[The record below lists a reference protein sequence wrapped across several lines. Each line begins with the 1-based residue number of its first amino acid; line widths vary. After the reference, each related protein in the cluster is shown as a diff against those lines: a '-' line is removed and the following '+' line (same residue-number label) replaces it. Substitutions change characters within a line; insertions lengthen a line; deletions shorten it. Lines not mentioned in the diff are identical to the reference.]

1 MNGDIMATKVAS
13 TAKST
18 AQKTAAKAPAKSGTK
33 SVVKPA
39 SKSAVKKPLA
49 KKPAAAP
56 AKPPVAVKAPASKA
70 PVAPKAPAEPSMRF
84 YHSRALREKTHAV
97 LEALEAAP
105 GHPRHGDALADLV
118 TELIEAG
125 MDYYFMRALKQ
136 AKVGFVTEQSARMG
150 MSGAVKLISSVNR
163 KFIVRMDKDQLL
175 VVAQHIRELT

>member
-1 MNGDIMATKVAS
+1 MATKVAS
-13 TAKST
+13 TAKSK
-18 AQKTAAKAPAKSGTK
+18 AGKTAAKAPAKSA
-33 SVVKPA
+33 VKPA
-39 SKSAVKKPLA
+39 VKAASKAPL
-49 KKPAAAP
+49 KQPAQAP
-56 AKPPVAVKAPASKA
+56 VKPPVAVKASARKVPAASKA
-70 PVAPKAPAEPSMRF
+70 AAEPSMRF

-97 LEALEAAP
+97 LDALEAAP

-175 VVAQHIRELT
+175 VVAQHIRELG

>member
-1 MNGDIMATKVAS
+1 MATKVAS

-18 AQKTAAKAPAKSGTK
+18 AQKTAAKAPAKSAVK
-33 SVVKPA
+33 PVVKTA
-39 SKSAVKKPLA
+39 SRAPM
-49 KKPAAAP
+49 KKPAQAP
-56 AKPPVAVKAPASKA
+56 VKPPVAVKASAGKVPAASKA
-70 PVAPKAPAEPSMRF
+70 SAEPSMRF

-97 LEALEAAP
+97 LDALEAAP
-105 GHPRHGDALADLV
+105 CHPRHGDALADLV

-175 VVAQHIRELT
+175 VVAQHIRALG

>member
-1 MNGDIMATKVAS
+1 MATKVAS
-13 TAKST
+13 TTESAT
-18 AQKTAAKAPAKSGTK
+18 QKVAA
-33 SVVKPA
+33 KPA
-39 SKSAVKKPLA
+39 STPAVKKPAA

-56 AKPPVAVKAPASKA
+56 VKPTAKLKASSSPMSTVHKAS
-70 PVAPKAPAEPSMRF
+70 AEPSMRF
-84 YHSRALREKTHAV
+84 YHSKALREKTHAV
-97 LEALEAAP
+97 LESVEATP

-175 VVAQHIRELT
+175 VVVRHIRELT

>member
-1 MNGDIMATKVAS
+1 MATKVAS

-18 AQKTAAKAPAKSGTK
+18 ARKTAAKAPAKSGTK
-33 SVVKPA
+33 SAVKPA
-39 SKSAVKKPLA
+39 SKSAVKKPVLA
-49 KKPAAAP
+49 PE
-56 AKPPVAVKAPASKA
+56 KPPSAVKACSKVPAASKA
-70 PVAPKAPAEPSMRF
+70 AAEPSMRF

-175 VVAQHIRELT
+175 VVAQHIRELG